1 MDKGKTVSV
10 RLHSYTKAI
19 IDLVIAEQSM
29 TQGQK
34 LTNDGAILYL
44 ASKDPELMKRVKG
57 LQGVPPKGIDID
69 KRHKQS
75 DE

>member
-29 TQGQK
+29 SKGQK

-44 ASKDPELMKRVKG
+44 ASKDPELMKRVKQ
-57 LQGVPPKGIDID
+57 LQGDAPSGIDID
-69 KRHKQS
+69 KRHKS
-75 DE
+75 

>member
-1 MDKGKTVSV
+1 MDRGKTVSV

-29 TQGQK
+29 TKGQK

-44 ASKDPELMKRVKG
+44 ASLDPDLMERVKMR
-57 LQGVPPKGIDID
+57 QGEAPNGIDID
-69 KRHKQS
+69 KRHK
-75 DE
+75 